1 MTTLKV
7 RKVGNSL
14 GAVFP
19 KDVVARLRVAEG
31 DLLYVVEAPDG
42 VVLTP
47 FDPAFERQMR
57 AARKI
62 MKQDR
67 KVLRELAK

>member
-1 MTTLKV
+1 MTTIKV

-19 KDVVARLRVAEG
+19 KHLVARLRVAEG
-31 DLLYVVEAPDG
+31 DTLYVIEAPEG

-67 KVLRELAK
+67 RVLRELAK